1 MKMAENKIVKQTKTW
16 EPNPTQKK
24 FLETVKEHPNCTL
37 AELSEIAG
45 VKFTSGCI
53 NTLVAK
59 GLINNESEKEVIVQA
74 KRSVKVYSVIE

>member
-1 MKMAENKIVKQTKTW
+1 MAENKTQKSTKVW
-16 EPNPTQKK
+16 EPNTTQKL
-24 FLETVKEHPNCTL
+24 FLETVKANPGCTL

-59 GLINNESEKEVIVQA
+59 GLVNNENEKEVIVQA
-74 KRSVKVYSVIE
+74 KRSVKVYSVIETE

>member
-1 MKMAENKIVKQTKTW
+1 MAEIKNTKSTKVW
-16 EPNPTQKK
+16 TPNETQKL
-24 FLETVKEHPNCTL
+24 FLETVKANPNCTL

-59 GLINNESEKEVIVQA
+59 GLVNNENEKEVIVQA
-74 KRSVKVYSVIE
+74 KRSVKVYSVIETE

>member
-1 MKMAENKIVKQTKTW
+1 MAENKNTKSTKVW
-16 EPNPTQKK
+16 EPNATQKL
-24 FLETVKEHPNCTL
+24 FLETVKANPGCTL

-59 GLINNESEKEVIVQA
+59 GLVNNENEKEVIVQA
-74 KRSVKVYSVIE
+74 KRKVKVYTIVD

>member
-1 MKMAENKIVKQTKTW
+1 MAEIKNTKSAKVW
-16 EPNPTQKK
+16 EPNATQKL
-24 FLETVKEHPNCTL
+24 FLETVKANPGCTL

-59 GLINNESEKEVIVQA
+59 GLINNENEKEVIVQA
-74 KRSVKVYSVIE
+74 KRSVKVYSVIETE

>member
-1 MKMAENKIVKQTKTW
+1 MAENKNTKSTKVW
-16 EPNPTQKK
+16 EPNATQKL
-24 FLETVKEHPNCTL
+24 FLETVKANPGCTL

-59 GLINNESEKEVIVQA
+59 GLVNNENEKEVIVQT
-74 KRSVKVYSVIE
+74 KRKVKVYTIVD

>member
-1 MKMAENKIVKQTKTW
+1 MADNKNTKSTKVW
-16 EPNPTQKK
+16 TPNETQKL
-24 FLETVKEHPNCTL
+24 FLETVKANPNCTL

-59 GLINNESEKEVIVQA
+59 GLVNNENEKEVIVQA
-74 KRSVKVYSVIE
+74 KRSVKVYSVIETE

>member
-1 MKMAENKIVKQTKTW
+1 MKMAENKNTKSTKVW
-16 EPNPTQKK
+16 EPNEKQKL
-24 FLETVKEHPNCTL
+24 FLETVKANPGCTL

-45 VKFTSGCI
+45 VKFASGCI

-59 GLINNESEKEVIVQA
+59 GLINNENEKEVIVQA

>member
-1 MKMAENKIVKQTKTW
+1 MAEIKNTKSTKVW
-16 EPNPTQKK
+16 SPNETQKL
-24 FLETVKEHPNCTL
+24 FLETVKANPNCTL

-59 GLINNESEKEVIVQA
+59 GLVNNENEKEVIVQA
-74 KRSVKVYSVIE
+74 KRSVKVYSVIETE